1 MTILVAASKVTPRGC
16 GLLRAGLEERKLSLR
31 CEAAGASD
39 VGRVR
44 RTNQD
49 RFAIVDDLGLA
60 VVCDGMGGAAGGEVA
75 SSLSI
80 ESFVTVARQEIDG
93 CRGTHCGLSARALRR
108 ATAAANRAVRAQAAF
123 DTRFRGMGTTL
134 VAARL
139 DGRELTVVNVG
150 DSRAYLMRGGMV
162 RQVTTDHSFVG
173 ERLRMGLMTE
183 EEAAQSP
190 LQSVITRAVGTE
202 EDVRPELF
210 TETIEAGDQ
219 VLLCSDG
226 LTRHVSDEAIA
237 SVLSERRGDAARA
250 CARLIALANAN
261 GGTDNITCVVVRFF
275 EPAEGEGGRGVASGE
290 ASRPSA

>member
-1 MTILVAASKVTPRGC
+1 M
-16 GLLRAGLEERKLSLR
+16 RAGLEERKTSLR

-39 VGRVR
+39 VGKLR

-49 RFAIVDDLGLA
+49 RFEIVEELGLA

-75 SSLSI
+75 SSLAV
-80 ESFVTVARQEIDG
+80 ECFVAVARQEIDG
-93 CRGTHCGLSARALRR
+93 CRGTHNGLSARALRR
-108 ATAAANRAVRAQAAF
+108 ATAAANRAVRAKAEF

-134 VAARL
+134 VAARVE
-139 DGRELTVVNVG
+139 GNELTVVNVG
-150 DSRAYLMRGGMV
+150 DSRAYLMRRGAV
-162 RQVTTDHSFVG
+162 RQLTTDHSFVG

-226 LTRHVSDEAIA
+226 LTRHVSDEDIA
-237 SVLSERRGDAARA
+237 GVLGERRGDAARA
-250 CARLIALANAN
+250 CARLISLANAS
-261 GGTDNITCVVVRFF
+261 GGTDNITCVLVR
-275 EPAEGEGGRGVASGE
+275 VSDASTKQR
-290 ASRPSA
+290 S